1 MLSVARA
8 HTAVHT
14 APKRKNSRVETA
26 GTVEQPEVTVGNNG
40 LPALA
45 LAVRCLYVSV
55 LVDAEVHLGTR
66 KTRLIAEENL
76 VHGAGV
82 IHEVNTLRSL
92 SHHEIF
98 ADFKLHLRAVLAVS
112 RREKTAG
119 HNGQIAV
126 VFEEAQICLS
136 RHGEF

>member
-1 MLSVARA
+1 M
-8 HTAVHT
+8 
-14 APKRKNSRVETA
+14 
-26 GTVEQPEVTVGNNG
+26 
-40 LPALA
+40 
-45 LAVRCLYVSV
+45 
-55 LVDAEVHLGTR
+55 
-66 KTRLIAEENL
+66 
-76 VHGAGV
+76 HGAGV